1 MEQTFRDY
9 YPFNKDAQKIA
20 EFGWRYGDKWSVL
33 VVMLLRDGPQRFNA
47 IRRIIEGISQQ
58 MLSSTLSG
66 LERDGMVIRTVIP
79 TTPPGVEYRLSEL
92 GQSLT
97 HPYIALGEWIAAH
110 MSEIEDARRRYGE
123 RVKAAKGF

>member
-1 MEQTFRDY
+1 VEQTFRDY
-9 YPFNKDAQKIA
+9 YPFDKDRQKIA

-47 IRRIIEGISQQ
+47 IRRIIQGISQQ

-92 GQSLT
+92 GHSLT
-97 HPYIALGEWIAAH
+97 EPFIALGEWIAAH
-110 MSEIEDARRRYGE
+110 ISEIEDAHRRYDE
-123 RVKAAKGF
+123 RVKAAKEL